1 MPHTGTGS
9 EDAGRSDPRQETV
22 VARVEDNSPAPT
34 APSEIAIATTA
45 SEMRAL
51 PVDKAEKQSV
61 SSTAREPDVKQPRRR
76 AVVRRVRKA
85 PASEASAPARTLAH
99 STTTDHYDILAVLE
113 MENRRLKQLLADKLR
128 SENMLMR
135 AMLQRIEARTE

>member
-1 MPHTGTGS
+1 MKSTVNRPQRIFVVEYKSKSRRPKVEAKSIWGDTNFKALAQAVAEDMPHTGTGP

-61 SSTAREPDVKQPRRR
+61 SSTA
-76 AVVRRVRKA
+76 
-85 PASEASAPARTLAH
+85 
-99 STTTDHYDILAVLE
+99 
-113 MENRRLKQLLADKLR
+113 
-128 SENMLMR
+128 
-135 AMLQRIEARTE
+135 